1 MTKLSSIAWKCC
13 QSATK
18 SFAAV
23 ILALCMG
30 TLSACGILGSTSD
43 TPSTGESPVEVSLK
57 EAFSASCPLQATG
70 FFNDETIQIEF
81 TNKSNETITAWTGA
95 VAFYDKND
103 KVIKGSQGNILWG
116 IKGTDVLAANRT
128 STWQYSIIAE
138 NPAQVRLYLYYVC
151 FDNQTAWGR
160 EDLSEAQAITY
171 GENFSIQRDLSEYY
185 SGDCCMVDSEGYN
198 EKSQIVT
205 GYGLILNLTNA
216 SDQPII
222 AYEAIIVQYDV
233 YGNKLKGSSDTSFY
247 KAIQCAPVDFEPD
260 SSDFRRYSYYES
272 TSYAEVYLYYVLFED
287 RTSWGYREYMNPVQ
301 AMKYGKKFVLERT

>member
-1 MTKLSSIAWKCC
+1 MVKIFPYKEIYRNIIPVIA
-13 QSATK
+13 
-18 SFAAV
+18 
-23 ILALCMG
+23 
-30 TLSACGILGSTSD
+30 
-43 TPSTGESPVEVSLK
+43 
-57 EAFSASCPLQATG
+57 
-70 FFNDETIQIEF
+70 
-81 TNKSNETITAWTGA
+81 AW
-95 VAFYDKND
+95 
-103 KVIKGSQGNILWG
+103 
-116 IKGTDVLAANRT
+116 
-128 STWQYSIIAE
+128 
-138 NPAQVRLYLYYVC
+138 
-151 FDNQTAWGR
+151 
-160 EDLSEAQAITY
+160 
-171 GENFSIQRDLSEYY
+171 SIQRATTKKVRS
-185 SGDCCMVDSEGYN
+185 
-198 EKSQIVT
+198 